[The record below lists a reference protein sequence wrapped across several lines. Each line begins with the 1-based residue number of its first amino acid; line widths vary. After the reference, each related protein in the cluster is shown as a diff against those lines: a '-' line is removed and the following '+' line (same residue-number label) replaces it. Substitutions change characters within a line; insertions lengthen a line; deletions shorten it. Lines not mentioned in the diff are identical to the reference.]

1 MPSPS
6 GQVIKV
12 VIRSSAW
19 LEPDTTAPLILPDS
33 ISPNGRV
40 AIPGRLQALIRHERT
55 SRESGEILNE
65 RDTVSL
71 LGYSER
77 LHRSIPEFSGNIPI
91 VVQYPLQLARPVYM
105 DCMEKCD
112 EMTISWMVISLPVQ
126 LSVVYLQLLG
136 EQCFDCDIWSF
147 QKPSNDNKTH
157 RQ

>member
-55 SRESGEILNE
+55 SRESGEILN
-65 RDTVSL
+65 
-71 LGYSER
+71 GFSER
-77 LHRSIPEFSGNIPI
+77 LHRSIPEFLGNIPI
-91 VVQYPLQLARPVYM
+91 VV
-105 DCMEKCD
+105 
-112 EMTISWMVISLPVQ
+112 
-126 LSVVYLQLLG
+126 
-136 EQCFDCDIWSF
+136 
-147 QKPSNDNKTH
+147 
-157 RQ
+157 